1 MAAGSDAERASR
13 PKECVVGPAR
23 EVVVEQRAVV
33 EVARQR
39 TAAAIGVGRRLDIA
53 LTCGECRNRS
63 GKSRGIGAR
72 RIARAT
78 AVAAAGHDIDRWAAI
93 VVLSGS
99 VTRIIGSRTIAPARR
114 PREVA
119 AQ

>member
-63 GKSRGIGAR
+63 GKSRGIDAR
-72 RIARAT
+72 KIARAT
-78 AVAAAGHDIDRWAAI
+78 AAAGHDDVDLIAAI
-93 VVLSGS
+93 VDLPE
-99 VTRIIGSRTIAPARR
+99 RRMLLIRR
-114 PREVA
+114 PLA
-119 AQ
+119 A